1 MTQPASTNP
10 ASFSPLQLQSRPL
23 VWQAAAVALG
33 SVFLA
38 LSSYVEVP
46 MYPVPMTMQTFAVTL
61 VGALYGWRLG
71 ALTIVAWLIEGALGL
86 PVLAGGAAGLAHF
99 MGPTGGYLF
108 AFPVIGALVG
118 WLAER
123 GWNGQRVILAF
134 AAMLLGNL
142 VCLAL
147 GASWLAVSIGAEK
160 AIIFGV
166 TPFLIGAVLK
176 SVLGAAVLMALAR
189 RSGNRSAH

>member
-1 MTQPASTNP
+1 MSQSASALP
-10 ASFSPLQLQSRPL
+10 SSFSPLHLQSRSL
-23 VWQAAAVALG
+23 QWQGAAVLLG
-33 SVFLA
+33 TAFLA

-46 MYPVPMTMQTFAVTL
+46 MYPVPMTMQTLAVTL

-86 PVLAGGAAGLAHF
+86 PVLAGGAAGFAHF

-123 GWNGQRVILAF
+123 GWNGQRVVLAF
-134 AAMLLGNL
+134 VAMLAGNL
-142 VCLAL
+142 LCLAL
-147 GASWLAVSIGAEK
+147 GASWLSVSIGVEK
-160 AIIFGV
+160 AITFGV
-166 TPFLIGAVLK
+166 TPFVLGGVLK
-176 SVLGAAVLMALAR
+176 SVLGAALLMGLTR
-189 RSGNRSAH
+189 LPGKSAAK